1 MRPTERTYRL
11 SLLVPILVLAVQAS
25 LPLGKTASADDAR
38 RITHLSEIL
47 PGRPWPE
54 RRKEIERRWLDLL
67 GEFPKVVPELK
78 PLIREIE
85 AKDGITRYHVS
96 FQTEA
101 DDRVTAW
108 LLVPDAARKKATA
121 AIVCVHSTTWGA
133 GKDQVIGL
141 TGRRPVDPPRD
152 PRIGADYGRTL
163 ARHGFVTLS
172 IDLLTDGERID
183 PEHRV
188 MDTRAFYLK
197 HPEWSIVGK
206 NTWDIMR
213 SVDFL
218 QTLDFVD
225 SRHIGC
231 TGWSLGGHTALF
243 AAAFDERI
251 TATVS
256 NGGVLDWWRNVDA
269 WSRVPGGDNWRPWT
283 RGVDAPTSSKRL
295 EERFGFRTNS
305 GPYIYIRKFR
315 PCIDDPSKQ
324 IPVDFD
330 SLMAMVAPRALLVI
344 SSEHEF
350 SRHRFFPKAR
360 ETLEVYVNW
369 TDFDGLPS
377 ALKARQERLGY
388 AETLEYYGSNYGQSQ
403 KTIDTKLEQ
412 LGAGDAFSWF
422 SFPGG
427 HAFPGVARRMT
438 FAWFDR
444 WLGRTMD

>member
-1 MRPTERTYRL
+1 M
-11 SLLVPILVLAVQAS
+11 
-25 LPLGKTASADDAR
+25 
-38 RITHLSEIL
+38 
-47 PGRPWPE
+47 
-54 RRKEIERRWLDLL
+54 
-67 GEFPKVVPELK
+67 
-78 PLIREIE
+78 
-85 AKDGITRYHVS
+85 
-96 FQTEA
+96 
-101 DDRVTAW
+101 TAW
-108 LLVPDAARKKATA
+108 LLVPDAAREKPTP
-121 AIVCVHSTTWGA
+121 AIICVHSTTWGS

-141 TGRRPVDPPRD
+141 SGRRPVDPPRD
-152 PRIGADYGRTL
+152 PQVGADYGRTH
-163 ARHGFVTLS
+163 AQHGFVTLS

-188 MDTRAFYLK
+188 MDTRPFYLK
-197 HPEWSIVGK
+197 YPQWSIVGK

-225 SRHIGC
+225 HKQIGC
-231 TGWSLGGHTALF
+231 TGWSLGAHTALF

-256 NGGVLDWWRNVDA
+256 NGGVLDWWRHADA
-269 WSRVPGGDNWRPWT
+269 WSRVPRDNDWKPWRK
-283 RGVDAPTSSKRL
+283 GVDPPTSSKRL
-295 EERFGFRTNS
+295 EERFGFKPINS
-305 GPYIYIRKFR
+305 GPYIYIKNFR
-315 PCIDDPSKQ
+315 PYIDDEEKQ

-350 SRHRFFPKAR
+350 SRHKFFPKAR
-360 ETLEVYVNW
+360 ETLAIYSDWKDV
-369 TDFDGLPS
+369 DGLPS
-377 ALKARQERLGY
+377 AMKARQERLGY
-388 AETLEYYGSNYGQSQ
+388 PETLDYYRSTYGQSK
-403 KTIDTKLEQ
+403 KTIDTKLNN

-444 WLGRTMD
+444 WLGRTMH